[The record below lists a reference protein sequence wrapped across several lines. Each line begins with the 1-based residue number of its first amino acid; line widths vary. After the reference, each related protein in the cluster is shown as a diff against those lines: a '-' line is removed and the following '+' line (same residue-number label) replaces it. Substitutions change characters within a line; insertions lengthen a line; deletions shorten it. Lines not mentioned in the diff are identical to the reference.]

1 MAKEK
6 IKRVPKETINAM
18 REAIRKS
25 KWIRECL
32 AGVIISCNVSLDAQ
46 TLKRNEKWVERIK
59 EVNQSL
65 GEIVSLM
72 VEIRED

>member
-25 KWIRECL
+25 NWIRECL